1 MTFEYIRQSLY
12 FFRNNFK
19 TLAIINL
26 PFIILSY
33 FIFSQFD
40 LSIENQTPQQ
50 LANTMLVISGFNL
63 LFMPIYWGAS
73 IVFMQSN
80 MQKQRYSPSQCIL
93 ASIKLWPKLLVVF
106 FFYTLFISLGFMAFI
121 VPGIYI
127 GIRLS
132 LADYIC
138 VTENQSAMQCF
149 KQSWER
155 TAQYFWPLFQG
166 IAIISVGVLLLRSLT
181 LSFFDGLF
189 PDSQSLRILLNIGF
203 DLMNVLVLIYGF
215 RIYCLIKTES

>member
-1 MTFEYIRQSLY
+1 MTFEYIRQSLF

-33 FIFSQFD
+33 FIFAQFD
-40 LSIENQTPQQ
+40 LSIENQTPEQ

-73 IVFMQSN
+73 IVFMQSS
-80 MQKQRYSPSQCIL
+80 MQEKIYSPSQCIV
-93 ASIKLWPKLLVVF
+93 ASIKLWPQLLVVF

-121 VPGIYI
+121 VPGIYF

-138 VTENQSAMQCF
+138 VTEKRSTMQCF

-166 IAIISVGVLLLRSLT
+166 IGIITIGILLLRSFT

-189 PDSQSLRILLNIGF
+189 PDSQSLRILLNTGF

-215 RIYCLIKTES
+215 RIYCLIKTEL